1 MDEDPFEKLMLLT
14 NEVSEEQVGVDWA
27 SEEAPNLDVVPLKL
41 VLYMYLR
48 IFPYTSN
55 TLMSV
60 SSILIG
66 C

>member
-1 MDEDPFEKLMLLT
+1 MDENSFEKLMLLT

-27 SEEAPNLDVVPLKL
+27 SEEAPNLDVVPLNL

-48 IFPYTSN
+48 KFPYTSN
-55 TLMSV
+55 ILMSV

>member
-1 MDEDPFEKLMLLT
+1 VDEDPFEKLMLLT
-14 NEVSEEQVGVDWA
+14 NEVSEDQVGVDWA

-55 TLMSV
+55 VLMSV